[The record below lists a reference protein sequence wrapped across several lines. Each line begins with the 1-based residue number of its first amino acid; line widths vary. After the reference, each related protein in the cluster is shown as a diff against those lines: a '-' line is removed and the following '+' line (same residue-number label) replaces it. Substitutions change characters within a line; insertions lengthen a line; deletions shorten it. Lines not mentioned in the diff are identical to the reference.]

1 MPILWTHRKTTFK
14 NKVLK
19 FQTMIIYLYIF
30 ACRWRTILCSPVL
43 KINKKYECEERFNTQ
58 KNLYS
63 RCEYSNRTG
72 VRTNNWTETLLKR
85 WSRSASKWTLV
96 WLNGWTNEL
105 MTLSTRGVLLSF
117 WFTCKKGGV
126 KANRTKQK

>member
-1 MPILWTHRKTTFK
+1 
-14 NKVLK
+14 
-19 FQTMIIYLYIF
+19 MIIYLYIF

-72 VRTNNWTETLLKR
+72 VRTKQLNRDPAEEVVSVRIQMNSGMVEWMN
-85 WSRSASKWTLV
+85 KWMNDIKHT
-96 WLNGWTNEL
+96 WG
-105 MTLSTRGVLLSF
+105 F
-117 WFTCKKGGV
+117 
-126 KANRTKQK
+126 A